1 MSKKKAKAK
10 AAPKVQAKQQPR
22 VQAKIQPIARPKAQ
36 PKVQAKVQAKVQ
48 PKAQAKVQ
56 PKVQPKAQAKA
67 QVSDKKQERKLAIG
81 SAVASIGNKFK
92 KSDYKN
98 LRQAG
103 LKDKVKGNNKI
114 LKIAASSKRVGDK
127 ASGKLSGLNPGIKLP
142 KVQTPSLSSTGAP
155 NMNNGGQG
163 IMATNLI
170 NRQQYKDVGKQIKK
184 AGKQY
189 LQWGG
194 TDAKARPQALGGF
207 KIPKKFRKGSDLSA
221 MKIGQKAYKR
231 GSFSQQDGSGSY
243 LGRGGMDIL
252 KKSGKP
258 ANKAAAWSPRNQL
271 GKNYSPSDVL
281 GGKRGKSAPS
291 GGRSGGGS
299 GGISMPSSGGIS
311 MPSSG
316 GDSSQNTAGG
326 SGIYG
331 GEGTGLNPGAPNFRR
346 RRSRASRSR
355 SNTQGPSRFGTTLL
369 ARPSGLNIAR

>member
-1 MSKKKAKAK
+1 MAKKKQQSKPALKTAIAGIGDKFKKSDIKALSQAGAKDK
-10 AAPKVQAKQQPR
+10 
-22 VQAKIQPIARPKAQ
+22 KILKIASSTGNVGDKAQ
-36 PKVQAKVQAKVQ
+36 SELSTLTSP
-48 PKAQAKVQ
+48 
-56 PKVQPKAQAKA
+56 
-67 QVSDKKQERKLAIG
+67 KKQERQASIG
-81 SAVASIGNKFK
+81 EAVSNIGNKFK
-92 KSDYKN
+92 KSDLNN
-98 LRQAG
+98 LREAG

-127 ASGKLSGLNPGIKLP
+127 ASGKLSRLNPGIKLP
-142 KVQTPSLSSTGAP
+142 KVREAGVGPTGKP
-155 NMNNGGQG
+155 
-163 IMATNLI
+163 TFNLLGLDAVNAREV
-170 NRQQYKDVGKQIKK
+170 NRQQNKKVGKQIKK

-243 LGRGGMDIL
+243 LGRGAGDIL

-258 ANKAAAWSPRNQL
+258 ANKVASWAPRNQL
-271 GKNYSPSDVL
+271 GKNYSPLDVL
-281 GGKRGKSAPS
+281 GGKREKAAPS
-291 GGRSGGGS
+291 VGRSGGSGDGGS
-299 GGISMPSSGGIS
+299 GGISMPSSD
-311 MPSSG
+311 
-316 GDSSQNTAGG
+316 GDSSQNTAAG
-326 SGIYG
+326 SSIYG

-346 RRSRASRSR
+346 RRSRASSNR